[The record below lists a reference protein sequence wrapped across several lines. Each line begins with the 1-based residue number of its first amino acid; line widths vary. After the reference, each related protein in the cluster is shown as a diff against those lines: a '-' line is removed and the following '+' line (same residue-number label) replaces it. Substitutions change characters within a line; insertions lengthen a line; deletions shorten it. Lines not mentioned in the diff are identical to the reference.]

1 MRSMLSRLSLHL
13 ILAAALA
20 LAACGW
26 MQAQAQTQT
35 GAAAMKSRHEEL
47 QGELSSN
54 AYHRPLY
61 LNSREDG
68 STVKGDIYAVL
79 DYPFTQVRAS
89 LDSPEH
95 WCDILI
101 LHLNTKY
108 CRLLREGGKTTLRM
122 QVGKKTEQELDDTY
136 RVDLRYHGGIS
147 AADYFSSSML
157 ADKGP
162 LDTSNYRIEIE
173 AIPLDGER
181 SFLHFSYAYSYG
193 MASKLALRAYLMTV
207 GRDKVGFS
215 IVKREANG
223 QPQYVSGSRATVERN
238 TMRYYL
244 AIDAYLAGLDAP
256 PAERLEKRLAAWYGA
271 TEQYPRQL
279 HELTREDYLTM
290 KRKEVARQQK
300 AVQ

>member
-20 LAACGW
+20 LATCGW

-35 GAAAMKSRHEEL
+35 GAAAMKSRYEEL
-47 QGELSSN
+47 QGELNNN

-61 LNSREDG
+61 LNSREEG
-68 STVKGDIYAVL
+68 GAVKGDIYAVL

-108 CRLLREGGKTTLRM
+108 CRLLREGGKTTVRM
-122 QVGKKTEQELDDTY
+122 QVGKKTEQDLDDTY
-136 RVDLRYHGGIS
+136 RVDLRYHGGLS

-256 PAERLEKRLAAWYGA
+256 SAERLEKRLAAWYGA

-279 HELTREDYLTM
+279 HELTREDYLAM
-290 KRKEVARQQK
+290 KRREVARQQK